1 MNTQSE
7 RAISRRHSR
16 VFGFTY
22 LRKLASWIELKRQA
36 HRAREARE
44 ALKAMSPELLDDIGV
59 TIDAVGDPAIKFE
72 SQHPH
77 LIAIDVLGRSTRYH
91 DPS

>member
-7 RAISRRHSR
+7 RAISRRHNR
-16 VFGFTY
+16 VFGFIF

-36 HRAREARE
+36 YRAREARE
-44 ALKAMSPELLDDIGV
+44 ALRAMSPELLDDIGLAIDV
-59 TIDAVGDPAIKFE
+59 TGEPAIKFE

-77 LIAIDVLGRSTRYH
+77 LIAIEALGRSTRYH